1 MKWKR
6 EKKGEKAEDVAYR
19 PGETLWVW
27 YFFSPSSL
35 HSLLCCVVGS
45 TRGFVFSLR
54 RGLCGAWSCWG
65 QLKQTKKPNRETAQ
79 RRGCFLFFLHRSI
92 NVDFAL
98 SSPRG
103 FNGYHVTTTPTTLS
117 KASRNC
123 CQEPYRWISAFYLLP
138 VVIGCTSCLGRK
150 LRGWGPDCAC
160 F

>member
-65 QLKQTKKPNRETAQ
+65 QLKQTKKLNRETAQ
-79 RRGCFLFFLHRSI
+79 RRGCFLFSFFYTGLSMLTLHFLLHEVSMGTM
-92 NVDFAL
+92 
-98 SSPRG
+98 SPPPPPPSQKLQG
-103 FNGYHVTTTPTTLS
+103 TAVKNHTVKFQPFIYFLLLLGV
-117 KASRNC
+117 
-123 CQEPYRWISAFYLLP
+123 LP
-138 VVIGCTSCLGRK
+138 V
-150 LRGWGPDCAC
+150 
-160 F
+160 